1 MRILMVISQFHP
13 YIGGAEKQAQLL
25 ARKLV
30 AKGMDINVVTGWWN
44 FKTPQKEIINGIK
57 VFRNFS
63 FWGMFGISNNR
74 TIRLFGGLMY
84 MISLGIYILIHRR
97 EYDIIHV
104 HQALYPAFISVFV
117 GKQILGKPVLV
128 KTASSGE
135 TSDIKGLKRFPF
147 GSFQLKYLLKEMEFL
162 VAVSKVSAK
171 EFEQLRFPKERIV
184 NIPNGVEVPK
194 EDRTIHDQVIHT
206 ITTARLSREKGV
218 DILLK
223 AWENVFK
230 EEKTLKLTIIGSG
243 PLEEEMKRMTQSLN
257 IGESVEFVGF
267 VSNVETYLKNGDM
280 FVLASRTEGMSNALL
295 EAMSYGIPCIAT
307 KVGGNG
313 ELLGGEDEEIPLAEY
328 IIARNG
334 LLVNPDDVQGLSEAI
349 LYLVRHKEERAELGR
364 RSRTFIKE
372 NYSIDSIADRYISLY
387 QFMLNKR
394 S

>member
-1 MRILMVISQFHP
+1 MKILMVISQFSP
-13 YIGGAEKQAQLL
+13 IIGGAEKQAQLL
-25 ARKLV
+25 AEKLIERGIEV
-30 AKGMDINVVTGWWN
+30 HIITGWW
-44 FKTPQKEIINGIK
+44 KHGTPRREIINGIQI
-57 VFRNFS
+57 FRNFS
-63 FWGMFGISNNR
+63 CWGMFGIKEVR
-74 TIRLFGGLMY
+74 ALGGLIY
-84 MISLGIYILIHRR
+84 MLTLGLYLFVHRR
-97 EYDIIHV
+97 QYDIIHV

-194 EDRTIHDQVIHT
+194 EDRTSYDQVIHV

-230 EEKTLKLTIIGSG
+230 EEKTRKLTIIGSG
-243 PLEEEMKRMTQSLN
+243 PLEEEMKRMTQALN

-267 VSNVETYLKNGDM
+267 VSNVETYLKNADI

-295 EAMSYGIPCIAT
+295 EAMSYGFPCIAT
-307 KVGGNG
+307 NVGGNS
-313 ELLGGEDEEIPLAEY
+313 ELLGGEGAEIPLGEY
-328 IIARNG
+328 VIARNG
-334 LLVNPDDVQGLSEAI
+334 LLVNPDDVRGLSEAI
-349 LYLVRHKEERAELGR
+349 LYLVRHKEERAELGT

-372 NYSIDSIADRYISLY
+372 NYLIDSIADRYISLY
-387 QFMLNKR
+387 QFMLDKR